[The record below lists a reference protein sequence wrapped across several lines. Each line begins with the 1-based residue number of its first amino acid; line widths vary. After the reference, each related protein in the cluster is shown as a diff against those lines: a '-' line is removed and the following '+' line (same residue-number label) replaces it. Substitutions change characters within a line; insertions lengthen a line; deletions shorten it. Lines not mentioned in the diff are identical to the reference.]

1 MEREW
6 PAEWARKNYKN
17 STTKMKAFKL
27 NRRKIEREKSVEA
40 TNELIS
46 IAKNPRYASF
56 RILFENRG
64 FYSSQ
69 MKQEETKY
77 CDKCNLLRSLPK
89 NKKKIYFS
97 WFCHPQNHSII
108 FQMVMASAS
117 AMKWK
122 MHKLRWKHSTDLRVF
137 LPQSSISLHLGR
149 QAFHVTCHWY
159 RTTNSI

>member
-1 MEREW
+1 
-6 PAEWARKNYKN
+6 
-17 STTKMKAFKL
+17 MKAFKL

-89 NKKKIYFS
+89 NKKKIYFFLVLPS
-97 WFCHPQNHSII
+97 TESFDHISNGNGIGISNG
-108 FQMVMASAS
+108 
-117 AMKWK
+117 MKN
-122 MHKLRWKHSTDLRVF
+122 
-137 LPQSSISLHLGR
+137 
-149 QAFHVTCHWY
+149 A
-159 RTTNSI
+159 